1 MSLNC
6 DSKGLFVFWE
16 QRQKQSSII
25 NILFSFANMSLCTCI
40 SLIAG
45 LWFLLHCGKEVT
57 SFTLQWGRK
66 SGLIDSWENAQ
77 LLYNESCWKIVDAA
91 HLQLTIYRTNR
102 SEPPGSILIFHI
114 QGHLN
119 ISSDLRTV
127 QQDSGTQQGVVSE

>member
-45 LWFLLHCGKEVT
+45 LWFLLPCGKEVT

-77 LLYNESCWKIVDAA
+77 LLYNEICWKIVDVA
-91 HLQLTIYRTNR
+91 HLQLTIYCTHR
-102 SEPPGSILIFHI
+102 SELPGSILIFHVR
-114 QGHLN
+114 GHLY
-119 ISSDLRTV
+119 ISSDLRTAK
-127 QQDSGTQQGVVSE
+127 QDNWSQHGVVTE